1 VVAVYPVVPP
11 VALAIVVNTRPGR
24 RFNPPTSAPRYG
36 EVAPTTDYGLTL
48 AGWYAPSRNR
58 AAVIVF
64 PGREGP
70 VAHARM
76 LTRHGYAVL
85 MLDRRGDGESEG
97 DYNACGWGGEG
108 DLEAAVSY
116 HT

>member
-1 VVAVYPVVPP
+1 MLP
-11 VALAIVVNTRPGR
+11 VALAIVVNHKARSPVQPADLG
-24 RFNPPTSAPRYG
+24 APYR
-36 EVAPTTDYGLTL
+36 EVALTTDDGLTL

-76 LTRHGYAVL
+76 LTGTVTA
-85 MLDRRGDGESEG
+85 S
-97 DYNACGWGGEG
+97 
-108 DLEAAVSY
+108 
-116 HT
+116 